1 MWSVR
6 DGPDPGWSV
15 RVTIDGLSTLKV
27 PISNAIQL
35 LPSRYVDV
43 YIHASMPLCN
53 PSALLSLPSSS
64 TISLPLPSGKSRVPC
79 VYRIY
84 QRAQQV
90 MSPGNAH
97 LSSALVA
104 AAEDWLYLTFMAP

>member
-1 MWSVR
+1 MSSMQSIR
-6 DGPDPGWSV
+6 YP
-15 RVTIDGLSTLKV
+15 LS
-27 PISNAIQL
+27 PIIISNKAFF
-35 LPSRYVDV
+35 
-43 YIHASMPLCN
+43 
-53 PSALLSLPSSS
+53 
-64 TISLPLPSGKSRVPC
+64 PLPSGKSRVPC

-90 MSPGNAH
+90 MSPGNTH